1 MMNIDNLNVEKDILP
16 LFNMT
21 LNYNSRSTL
30 IQLLNTKPKT
40 LQEVMDRQ
48 NIIRG
53 FVQQIEGK
61 SFYNYSKTEYNEV
74 LNKINNVE
82 SVDFLKIKFY
92 SSVKSTLKS
101 LLTQLYIFFN
111 KIYTFLQSLEV
122 NLFPTKFRNLL
133 NNMIATLMS
142 IETEK
147 IYQFIRNRK
156 FKSKEIL
163 KANDLLIE
171 NKQEI
176 NLFFEQFHLFEA
188 YLSISLKVI
197 EHQFIFPTISSQNE
211 LDLVDFYY
219 PLLKNPVK
227 NNFKTSKNVIV
238 LTGANMSGKSTFFR
252 AIAFCSYLGNLGLP
266 IPCKAATIPFYQT
279 ISINIDHTDN
289 VLKGYSHFM
298 NEIMNLKNY
307 LISSKETG
315 YSFAIFDELF
325 SGTNSIDAT
334 NLLTK
339 TIKGLDSHQNT
350 LTFISTHLN
359 EILGELQQLDN
370 TEFLHLECI
379 IEENTPVYT
388 YKIKNGFSDI
398 RVGQLIFEKEG
409 LNELLKPVN
418 L

>member
-1 MMNIDNLNVEKDILP
+1 MNIDNLNLEKDILP
-16 LFNMT
+16 LFNVT

-30 IQLLNTKPKT
+30 LQLLNTKPKT
-40 LQEVMDRQ
+40 LQEVIDRQ
-48 NIIRG
+48 NIIKS
-53 FVQQIEGK
+53 FVQQVEGK
-61 SFYNYSKTEYNEV
+61 SLYNYSKTEYNEV
-74 LNKINNVE
+74 LNTINNVE

-92 SSVKSTLKS
+92 SSVKSTLES
-101 LLTQLYIFFN
+101 SLTQLYIFFN

-122 NLFPTKFRNLL
+122 QLFPTKFRNLL
-133 NNMIATLMS
+133 DNMIDTLMS

-147 IYQFIRNRK
+147 NYQLIRNRK
-156 FKSKEIL
+156 FKSKEIIN
-163 KANDLLIE
+163 ANDLLIE
-171 NKQEI
+171 NKAQI
-176 NLFFEQFHLFEA
+176 NSFFEQFHLFEA
-188 YLSISLKVI
+188 YLSISVKVI

-266 IPCKAATIPFYQT
+266 VPCKSATIPFYQT

-307 LISSKETG
+307 LISSKEAG

-359 EILGELQQLDN
+359 EILDELQQLDN

-379 IEENTPVYT
+379 IEDNLPIYT
-388 YKIKNGFSDI
+388 YKIKNGSSDI

-409 LNELLKPVN
+409 LNELLK
-418 L
+418 LS